1 MANILSYIRSRL
13 SVTLSLWVVLFVVGI
28 FVIILSLFYYFS
40 KAAVIDEAMEKAEKT
55 LDITLLRVEKVLN
68 EIVIA
73 EENMSWLVLSHLD
86 TPDSM
91 YTYSRRILINN
102 PKVVGCSIAFE
113 PYYFSDKQRWFSAY
127 SYNNGDTILT
137 EQEGTELYDYHTLEW
152 YNKPKHLGRP
162 YWIDPFHE
170 LDTGG
175 IEVPDIVTS
184 YCSPLYDYNNK
195 FIGVFSIDVSLK
207 WLSDYISKMKPYPNS
222 YSVMVDANGRF
233 IVHPDSTHVFF
244 ENIFSDESVDSDVR
258 RKLGRAMIAGDSG
271 FMKYEK
277 QGETR
282 YTFYKPLGNTR
293 WSVAIVCPES
303 DVLSGYY
310 KLLMRVISVTVIGL
324 LLLLFFC
331 WFTISSKLIPL
342 KRLAATANQMAH
354 GNFQGSMPA
363 SMRQD
368 EIGQLQNIFGNMQM
382 SIVEYIE
389 NLRVKN
395 EELMEANERVM
406 VAESMKTAFIQNMT
420 HQIRT
425 PLNHVTGFAQ
435 VIHAGYQDIPQEEM
449 QEILDGMVQSTQTI
463 TTIINQLI
471 DISELDSNLKIEKSD
486 VVNPTDLCLDAVQ
499 LIKPK
504 HPDTV
509 QMDVES
515 DIPDDFK
522 MTTNRTWVL
531 KVFHALLDNS
541 NKFTKEGSIIISCRM
556 KDEKTVE
563 FAVTDTGCGIPKDQR
578 ENIFTKFVKLD
589 EFADG
594 IGIGLSLCRN
604 ITQLMGGDIVLDMN
618 YTNGSR
624 FVVTLPV
631 E

>member
-1 MANILSYIRSRL
+1 
-13 SVTLSLWVVLFVVGI
+13 VLFVVAI
-28 FVIILSLFYYFS
+28 FVVVLLLFYSFS
-40 KAAVIDEAMEKAEKT
+40 RAAVINEAMEKAEKT

-68 EIVIA
+68 EVVTA

-91 YTYSRRILINN
+91 YTYSKEMLMNN
-102 PKVVGCSIAFE
+102 PNAIGCSIAFE
-113 PYYFSDKQRWFSAY
+113 PFYFSPGQKWFSAY
-127 SYNNGDTILT
+127 SYNEGDTILT
-137 EQEGTELYDYHTLEW
+137 EQEGTEKYDYFSLEW
-152 YNKPKHLGRP
+152 YNKPKMLGKP

-170 LDTGG
+170 VNTGG
-175 IEVPDIVTS
+175 IEVPEIITS
-184 YCSPLYDYNNK
+184 YCMPLYDSRKN
-195 FIGVFSIDVSLK
+195 FIGVFSVDVSLE
-207 WLSDYISKMKPYPNS
+207 WLSDYITSMKPYPNS
-222 YSVMVDANGRF
+222 FSMMLDRNGRF
-233 IVHPDSTHVFF
+233 IVHPDSSQVFY
-244 ENIFSDESVDSDVR
+244 ETIFSDQEIDRQVR
-258 RKLGRAMIAGDSG
+258 QKLGRAMTAGDSG
-271 FMKYEK
+271 FLSYDKG
-277 QGETR
+277 GETY
-282 YTFYKPLGNTR
+282 YTFYKPLADTG

-303 DVLSGYY
+303 DVLYGYY
-310 KLLMRVISVTVIGL
+310 RLLMRVTLVTVIGL

-331 WFTISSKLIPL
+331 WFTISKKLVPL
-342 KRLAATANQMAH
+342 KRLADTANQMAH
-354 GNFQGSMPA
+354 GNFKGNMPE
-363 SMRQD
+363 SLRQD

-389 NLRVKN
+389 NLRIKN
-395 EELMEANERVM
+395 EELLEANERAM

-435 VIHAGYQDIPQEEM
+435 VIHAGYKDIPPEEM
-449 QEILDGMVQSTQTI
+449 QEMLDGMVQSTQTI
-463 TTIINQLI
+463 TTILNQLI

-486 VVNPTDLCLDAVQ
+486 VVNPADLCLEALQ

-504 HPDTV
+504 YPQTV
-509 QMDVES
+509 RMDMES
-515 DIPDDFK
+515 DLPDDFSMK
-522 MTTNRTWVL
+522 TNHAWVL
-531 KVFHALLDNS
+531 KVFHALLDNA
-541 NKFTKEGSIIISCRM
+541 NKFTREGSIVISCRLR
-556 KDEKTVE
+556 DSKTVE

-578 ENIFTKFVKLD
+578 ENIFSKFVKLD

-604 ITQLMGGDIVLDMN
+604 ITQLMGGDIVLDLD

>member
-1 MANILSYIRSRL
+1 MSGLFSYIRRRL
-13 SVTLSLWVVLFVVGI
+13 SVTLSLWVVLFVVAI
-28 FVIILSLFYYFS
+28 FVVVLFLFYTFS

-55 LDITLLRVEKVLN
+55 LDITLLRIEKVLN
-68 EIVIA
+68 EVVTA

-91 YTYSRRILINN
+91 FTYSKEILMNN
-102 PKVVGCSIAFE
+102 PNAVGCSIAFE
-113 PYYFSDKQRWFSAY
+113 PYYFSSEQKWFSAY
-127 SYNNGDTILT
+127 SYNEGDTILT
-137 EQEGTELYDYHTLEW
+137 EQEGTDRYDFYSLEW
-152 YNKPKHLGRP
+152 YTKPKTLGKP

-170 LDTGG
+170 ENTGG
-175 IEVPDIVTS
+175 IEVHDIITS
-184 YCSPLYDYNNK
+184 YCSPLYDGKKN
-195 FIGVFSIDVSLK
+195 FIGVFSVDISLE
-207 WLSDYISKMKPYPNS
+207 WLSDYITSMKPYPNS
-222 YSVMVDANGRF
+222 FSMMIDRNGRF
-233 IVHPDSTHVFF
+233 IVHPDSSLVFY
-244 ENIFSDESVDSDVR
+244 ESIYSDEDIESGVR
-258 RKLGRAMIAGDSG
+258 QKLGRAMTAGDSG
-271 FMKYEK
+271 FLTYKK
-277 QGETR
+277 NGETC
-282 YTFYKPLGNTR
+282 YTFYKPLGDTG
-293 WSVAIVCPES
+293 WSVAIVCPEN

-310 KLLMRVISVTVIGL
+310 RLLIRVISVTVVGL
-324 LLLLFFC
+324 ILLLFFC
-331 WFTISSKLIPL
+331 WFTISKKLIPL
-342 KRLAATANQMAH
+342 KRLTDTANQMAH
-354 GNFQGSMPA
+354 GNFQGSMPE
-363 SMRQD
+363 SLRQD

-395 EELMEANERVM
+395 EELMEANERAM

-541 NKFTKEGSIIISCRM
+541 NKFTKKGSIIISCRM
-556 KDEKTVE
+556 KDDKTVE

-604 ITQLMGGDIVLDMN
+604 ITQLMGGDIILDQD
-618 YTNGSR
+618 YANGSR